1 MLDMFS
7 TGKEIREAN
16 PDTVI
21 LPIGSTEQHG
31 PHLPVATDTLIA
43 DMVAQGMAEKL
54 NAVRLY
60 TVPVTTSMEHRDK
73 KGSVWVTSPVLYQY
87 LESILDSLH
96 EQGYKRVI
104 MVVTHGGVMIANPL
118 TREINHKYPDMHVVC
133 INPSL
138 FTAEKE
144 IQDLLESKVVIHA
157 CEVETSLL
165 LYKYPEQ
172 VRRELIED
180 CVPEV
185 SNDYMDYRP
194 IFQYSANGVWGSPSF
209 ATAEKGEKILKVM
222 IDKSVELAEQAFAQ
236 GF

>member
-16 PDTVI
+16 PETVI

-43 DMVAQGMAEKL
+43 DMVAAGMAEKL

-60 TVPVTTSMEHRDK
+60 TIPVTTSMEHRDK

-104 MVVTHGGVMIANPL
+104 LVVTHGGVMIANPL
-118 TREINHKYPDMHVVC
+118 TRDPREYCAVGLSPAG
-133 INPSL
+133 SWWW
-138 FTAEKE
+138 
-144 IQDLLESKVVIHA
+144 
-157 CEVETSLL
+157 
-165 LYKYPEQ
+165 
-172 VRRELIED
+172 RR
-180 CVPEV
+180 
-185 SNDYMDYRP
+185 YRSR
-194 IFQYSANGVWGSPSF
+194 YRGYR
-209 ATAEKGEKILKVM
+209 
-222 IDKSVELAEQAFAQ
+222 
-236 GF
+236 